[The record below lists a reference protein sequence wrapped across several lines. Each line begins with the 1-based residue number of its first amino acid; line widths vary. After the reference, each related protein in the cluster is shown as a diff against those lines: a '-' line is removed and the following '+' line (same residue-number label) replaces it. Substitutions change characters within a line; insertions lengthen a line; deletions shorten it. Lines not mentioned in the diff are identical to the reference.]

1 MNEATPVANVLVSA
15 VTDALSS
22 VFGWIGKF
30 ISQLTTDSGSLNAL
44 LPLFA
49 VGIAISVI
57 LLGIKIVKSIVWGA

>member
-1 MNEATPVANVLVSA
+1 MNESTPVVNALVSA

-22 VFGWIGKF
+22 VFSWIGTF
-30 ISQLTTDSGSLNAL
+30 ISQLTSDSGSLHAL

-57 LLGIKIVKSIVWGA
+57 LLGIKVVKSIVWGA

>member
-1 MNEATPVANVLVSA
+1 MVAA
-15 VTDALSS
+15 VTSALTT
-22 VFGWIGKF
+22 VFGWIGTF
-30 ISQLTTDSGSLNAL
+30 ITELTGTSGNLNAL